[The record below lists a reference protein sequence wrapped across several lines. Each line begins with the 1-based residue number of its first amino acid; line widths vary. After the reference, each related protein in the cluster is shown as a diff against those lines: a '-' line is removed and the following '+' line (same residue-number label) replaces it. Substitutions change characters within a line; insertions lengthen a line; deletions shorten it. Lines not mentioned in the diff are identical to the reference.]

1 MYYVHLFLISSFLH
15 VRSGRQSNRGKV
27 RVSHPIRQLNETP
40 RNVRKVLSFQTPA
53 SSVKLQVRD
62 NTLNTTTSKTSRNM
76 SQAQKLAAA
85 TKSSSLLSAMKS
97 REKKRKSVSDTFAS
111 LTSKNKKRS
120 WSRFESQT
128 NDDTR
133 EIDVNNN
140 ESKSDEKQNEF
151 GPTFLTNR
159 KRKIVKTDQVNDE
172 DDDTEVCNEEAKST
186 RTEKSPASPYKLSPQ
201 RKKKR
206 KGIFGTLL
214 QSIRSSVDADKA
226 RLLSGNYPYRDAE
239 QRKHDANDPR
249 NRAYTYMDVTIVGH
263 PHPMLGPHALL
274 GNTATMVGYIHQ
286 HTRNESRIHTIRMPS
301 RTRRFRHV
309 TSELNSDK
317 TEQSNEYLPLLEDPC
332 YAYFCFKRDSGV
344 DFGSKI
350 RIYNP
355 RVLKSNDAQIKHIV
369 LSTNLCE
376 SYPSSLPTLHVPMQQ
391 FGEEASSV
399 KT

>member
-1 MYYVHLFLISSFLH
+1 M
-15 VRSGRQSNRGKV
+15 
-27 RVSHPIRQLNETP
+27 SHPIRHLNETP

-53 SSVKLQVRD
+53 SSVKPQIRD
-62 NTLNTTTSKTSRNM
+62 NPFNNTKTSRNM

-97 REKKRKSVSDTFAS
+97 REKKRESVSDTFAS

-128 NDDTR
+128 NDDRT
-133 EIDVNNN
+133 EIDVNND
-140 ESKSDEKQNEF
+140 ESKRDEKQNEF

-159 KRKIVKTDQVNDE
+159 KRKTVKIDHVNDE
-172 DDDTEVCNEEAKST
+172 EDDTEICNEEAKFT
-186 RTEKSPASPYKLSPQ
+186 RTEKSPVTPYKLSPQ

-214 QSIRSSVDADKA
+214 QTIRSSVDADKA
-226 RLLSGNYPYRDAE
+226 RLLSGNYPYRHAE

-249 NRAYTYMDVTIVGH
+249 NRAHTFMDVTIVGH
-263 PHPMLGPHALL
+263 PHPMLGPHVLL

-286 HTRNESRIHTIRMPS
+286 HTRNDSRIHTIRMPS

-309 TSELNSDK
+309 TSELNSDQ
-317 TEQSNEYLPLLEDPC
+317 TEHSNEYLPVLEDPC

-355 RVLKSNDAQIKHIV
+355 RVLNSNDAQIKHIV

-376 SYPSSLPTLHVPMQQ
+376 SYPSSLPTLHIPTQE
-391 FGEEASSV
+391 FGKEASSV
-399 KT
+399 KM